1 MISAAAPTDL
11 SGKRCF
17 ITGAN
22 GGIGKAMAEH
32 FEELGASIYTT
43 DIGDT
48 FVGRCPSQHK
58 AFDLLDNSDQSQY
71 ITAQTL
77 SVDGGNVLR

>member
-1 MISAAAPTDL
+1 MISGAAPTDL

-22 GGIGKAMAEH
+22 GDACEAVPLGYMGKPAEV
-32 FEELGASIYTT
+32 ARVT
-43 DIGDT
+43 
-48 FVGRCPSQHK
+48 
-58 AFDLLDNSDQSQY
+58 AFLAYEQSQY
-71 ITAQTL
+71 ITAQIL